1 MGTNIAPVDVG
12 AGRTA
17 VAGSA
22 GARHSCVVLVKLP
35 SGRLG
40 GGDLQN
46 GEIGPHTLR
55 ATRCRTS
62 AAARLSA
69 SRLETRADIIESST
83 TLSML
88 KDSPHPS
95 WLNRSVIVGC
105 FSPQDDATLKCWGL
119 NIYGQLGL
127 GDTSNRGDD
136 VNGPCPPPRLS
147 CLPHVF

>member
-1 MGTNIAPVDVG
+1 MGTNLASVDLG

-17 VAGSA
+17 VAVSA
-22 GARHSCVVLVKLP
+22 GAVHTCALLVRLP

-46 GEIGPHTLR
+46 GGNWTPPLQT
-55 ATRCRTS
+55 
-62 AAARLSA
+62 
-69 SRLETRADIIESST
+69 ESST

-95 WLNRSVIVGC
+95 WLNRSVIVGGC
-105 FSPQDDATLKCWGL
+105 SPQDDANLKCWGW
-119 NIYGQLGL
+119 NIDGQLGL

-136 VNGPCPPPRLS
+136 ANGPCPPPRLS